1 VGFETEHRLT
11 VNVKTAGTY
20 NQSTLAF
27 DADGVAGAGGGG
39 ASGVAGSSATVA
51 PSPSVAP

>member
-1 VGFETEHRLT
+1 MGFETEHRLT